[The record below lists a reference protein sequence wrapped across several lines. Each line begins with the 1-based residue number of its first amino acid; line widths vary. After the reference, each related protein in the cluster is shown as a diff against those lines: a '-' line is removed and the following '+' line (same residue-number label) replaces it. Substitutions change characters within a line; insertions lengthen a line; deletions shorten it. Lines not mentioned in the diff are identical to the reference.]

1 MTKRPFLLN
10 ISSYSCNNRCSDYRM
25 GLVCIVGR
33 GIRNVDFLKLNIISI
48 LYALV
53 LFVPVEFMLNVSN
66 VGNLTSE
73 QATIVNAM
81 TIITFL
87 VIVLG
92 AGITIIFPTKKWF
105 GDKKIRIWAAVLWI
119 PYFILFLYVFTK
131 AFPAIAGTM
140 PTNPVISWAL
150 IGTLII
156 YPFYIL
162 VINFFSTK

>member
-1 MTKRPFLLN
+1 M
-10 ISSYSCNNRCSDYRM
+10 
-25 GLVCIVGR
+25 
-33 GIRNVDFLKLNIISI
+33 DFLKLDIISI
-48 LYALV
+48 LYALI

-66 VGNLTSE
+66 VGNLTTE
-73 QATIVNAM
+73 QATIVNSM

-92 AGITIIFPTKKWF
+92 AGVTLIFPTKKWF
-105 GDKKIRIWAAVLWI
+105 GNRKIRLWTAVLWI

-131 AFPAIAGTM
+131 AFPAIAGAM

-162 VINFFSTK
+162 MINFFSKK